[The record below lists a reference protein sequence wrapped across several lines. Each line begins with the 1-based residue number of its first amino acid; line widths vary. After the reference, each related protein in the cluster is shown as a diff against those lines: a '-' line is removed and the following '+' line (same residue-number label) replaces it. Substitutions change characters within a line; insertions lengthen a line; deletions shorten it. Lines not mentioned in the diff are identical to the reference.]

1 MILTPREIAA
11 ELKTLLHLSLAT
23 EANADEVVI
32 RGAQAAI
39 RQIVGDAEGIDWDEK
54 TTPSKAGESLYD
66 LLLEQDEGEM
76 KVKEVIYC
84 SYDGRML
91 DRIDRRDLMSAS
103 ERMGTVTPTQAMF
116 GISGRNLCGPVMWT
130 LRYKEDRTFLLVSPA
145 PAADDRDITIYCR
158 NYPKPP
164 QNINDAIRIPSDY
177 WNAMRHLSAAYY
189 WDVMKERT
197 RANEERAEYRAA
209 MVKANN
215 ARRERGP
222 QPEKINETRYR
233 YG

>member
-145 PAADDRDITIYCR
+145 PQLPQATAEHKRRHSDSFRLLERHAAFECGILLGCHEGTHSR
-158 NYPKPP
+158 K
-164 QNINDAIRIPSDY
+164 
-177 WNAMRHLSAAYY
+177 
-189 WDVMKERT
+189 
-197 RANEERAEYRAA
+197 
-209 MVKANN
+209 
-215 ARRERGP
+215 
-222 QPEKINETRYR
+222 
-233 YG
+233 